1 MQAGFLQAISA
12 DSDPIRLAHPAA
24 KSGHAA
30 LHAVPTD
37 LTAAMTATDPSPD
50 APPTAGAVP
59 VASRAAG
66 AITSNYLGYRLA
78 SHFQPIY
85 SLTHHRVVGHEA
97 LLRATSLATGEAVP
111 PMALFATAAGD
122 EARVILDRAALQQ
135 HLAAYA
141 GKGANEWLFLNMHPR
156 SLASTDGPGIREIA
170 DALAAHA
177 VRPEQVV
184 IEVLEST
191 LPDDADFDR
200 RVDELRE
207 LGCLVSLDDFGAGHS
222 NFDRVFRLRPEI
234 VKLDRSVVV
243 RAEVDA
249 HARRIASQM
258 VSLLHECGCLV
269 LMEGIETDEGAYTAL
284 RCDVDFVQGY
294 HFGRPAP
301 ALAGGA
307 GLYALHAAWDRFDRQ
322 SASDDRLWQEQ
333 MAPYRQSIELA
344 SVLLAGGATMEAA
357 CARFLSQAGSDM
369 CYLLDKQ
376 GRQVVGN
383 AFRDGLSHQ
392 QLESVE
398 RFAPLHDTH
407 QARWSRRAYFRGAE
421 AQPNIAQVTRPY
433 MTLQGSRMCFT
444 VSIQFDMGG
453 RTLVLCGDASL

>member
-1 MQAGFLQAISA
+1 M
-12 DSDPIRLAHPAA
+12 
-24 KSGHAA
+24 
-30 LHAVPTD
+30 VPT
-37 LTAAMTATDPSPD
+37 LPVIVATDPTPD
-50 APPTAGAVP
+50 APPPAVVGMAVP
-59 VASRAAG
+59 PAPAPRPA
-66 AITSNYLGYRLA
+66 TSDYAGYRLA

-85 SLTHHRVVGHEA
+85 SLTHHRAVGHEA
-97 LLRATSLATGEAVP
+97 LLRATSLATGAPVP
-111 PMALFATAAGD
+111 PMALFASVDGD
-122 EARVILDRAALQQ
+122 RARVGLDRAALMQ
-135 HLAAYA
+135 HLAAYV
-141 GKGANEWLFLNMHPR
+141 GKDANEWLFLNVHPR
-156 SLASTDGPGIREIA
+156 SLASAAGPGIREIA
-170 DALAAHA
+170 DALALHGM
-177 VRPEQVV
+177 RPEQVV

-191 LPDDADFDR
+191 LPDDEDFDR
-200 RVDELRE
+200 RIDELRE

-234 VKLDRSVVV
+234 VKLDRSVVA

-301 ALAGGA
+301 SLAAGA
-307 GLYALHAAWDRFDRQ
+307 GLHALRAAWDRFDRQ
-322 SASDDRLWQEQ
+322 SVTDDRLWQEQ
-333 MAPYRQSIELA
+333 MSPYKQSIELA
-344 SVLLAGGATMEAA
+344 SVLLAGGASMDEA
-357 CARFLSQAGSDM
+357 CRRFLVQAGAAM

-383 AFRDGLSHQ
+383 AFRDGLSHH
-392 QLESVE
+392 QLESEE
-398 RFAPLHDTH
+398 RFAPLHDTRA
-407 QARWSRRAYFRGAE
+407 ARWSRRSYFRGAE
-421 AQPNIAQVTRPY
+421 ASPNIAQVTRPY

-453 RTLVLCGDASL
+453 RMLVLCGDASL

>member
-1 MQAGFLQAISA
+1 M
-12 DSDPIRLAHPAA
+12 
-24 KSGHAA
+24 
-30 LHAVPTD
+30 
-37 LTAAMTATDPSPD
+37 TAAIDPTPD
-50 APPTAGAVP
+50 APLHASAPPPVRGVAGA
-59 VASRAAG
+59 S
-66 AITSNYLGYRLA
+66 SDYLGYRLA

-85 SLTHHRVVGHEA
+85 SLTHHRAIGHEA
-97 LLRATSLATGEAVP
+97 LLRATHIATGAPVP
-111 PMALFATAAGD
+111 PMALFASVDADA
-122 EARVILDRAALQQ
+122 ARVSLDRAALVQ
-135 HLAAYA
+135 HLAAYT
-141 GKGANEWLFLNMHPR
+141 GGDANEWLFLNVHPR
-156 SLASTDGPGIREIA
+156 SLASTAGPAIPELA
-170 DALAAHA
+170 AALAAHGL
-177 VRPEQVV
+177 RPGQVV

-200 RVDELRE
+200 RIDELRE

-243 RAEVDA
+243 RAEVDP

-301 ALAGGA
+301 TLAGGA
-307 GLYALHAAWDRFDRQ
+307 GLHALRAAWDRFDRQ
-322 SASDDRLWQEQ
+322 SATDDRSWHEQ
-333 MAPYRQSIELA
+333 MSPYKQSIELA
-344 SVLLAGGATMEAA
+344 SVLLAGGATMDDA
-357 CARFLSQAGSDM
+357 CGRFLSQAGADM
-369 CYLLDKQ
+369 CYLLDKR

-383 AFRDGLSHQ
+383 AFRPGLSHHR
-392 QLESVE
+392 LDGAE
-398 RFAPLHDTH
+398 RFAPLRDTGH
-407 QARWSRRAYFRGAE
+407 ARWSRRAYFRGAE
-421 AQPNIAQVTRPY
+421 ASPNMAQVTRPY

-453 RTLVLCGDASL
+453 CTRVLCGDASL

>member
-1 MQAGFLQAISA
+1 M
-12 DSDPIRLAHPAA
+12 
-24 KSGHAA
+24 
-30 LHAVPTD
+30 
-37 LTAAMTATDPSPD
+37 TAAIDPTTD
-50 APPTAGAVP
+50 APPPAGVVAAASPGVGGAAAV
-59 VASRAAG
+59 
-66 AITSNYLGYRLA
+66 TSDHLGYRLA
-78 SHFQPIY
+78 SQFQPIY
-85 SLTHHRVVGHEA
+85 SLTHHRAIGHEA
-97 LLRATSLATGEAVP
+97 LLRATRIATGAPVP
-111 PMALFATAAGD
+111 PLELFASVDGD
-122 EARVILDRAALQQ
+122 DARVALDRASLLQ

-141 GKGANEWLFLNMHPR
+141 GKDANEWLFLNVHPR
-156 SLASTDGPGIREIA
+156 SLVSPAGPGIREIA
-170 DALAAHA
+170 DALAAHGL
-177 VRPEQVV
+177 RPGQVV

-200 RVDELRE
+200 RIDELRE

-243 RAEVDA
+243 RAEVDP

-294 HFGRPAP
+294 HFGRPAS

-307 GLYALHAAWDRFDRQ
+307 GLHALRAAWDRFDRQ
-322 SASDDRLWQEQ
+322 SATDDRLWHEQ
-333 MAPYRQSIELA
+333 MSPYKQSIELA
-344 SVLLAGGATMEAA
+344 SVLLAGGATMDEA
-357 CARFLSQAGSDM
+357 CSRFLSQPGSDM

-383 AFRDGLSHQ
+383 ALRPSRSHHR
-392 QLESVE
+392 LENME
-398 RFAPLHDTH
+398 RFAPLHDTGH
-407 QARWSRRAYFRGAE
+407 ARWSRRAYFRGAE
-421 AQPNIAQVTRPY
+421 AAPNMAQVTRPY

-453 RTLVLCGDASL
+453 RALVLCGDASL

>member
-1 MQAGFLQAISA
+1 MSA
-12 DSDPIRLAHPAA
+12 VPDASPAA
-24 KSGHAA
+24 
-30 LHAVPTD
+30 
-37 LTAAMTATDPSPD
+37 
-50 APPTAGAVP
+50 PPPMPA
-59 VASRAAG
+59 AAG
-66 AITSNYLGYRLA
+66 MAATSEYGPYRLA

-85 SLTHHRVVGHEA
+85 SLTHHRAVGHEA
-97 LLRATSLATGEAVP
+97 LLRATTLATGAPVP
-111 PMALFATAAGD
+111 PMELFAGAESD
-122 EARVILDRAALQQ
+122 DARIALDRAALLQ

-141 GKGANEWLFLNMHPR
+141 GRDANEWLFLNMHPR
-156 SLASTDGPGIREIA
+156 SLADPSGPSIRQI
-170 DALAAHA
+170 DDTLARHGL
-177 VRPEQVV
+177 RPGQVV
-184 IEVLEST
+184 IEVLESS
-191 LPDDADFDR
+191 LPDDADFDH

-301 ALAGGA
+301 ELGGITGLHALR
-307 GLYALHAAWDRFDRQ
+307 AAWDRFDRQ

-333 MAPYRQSIELA
+333 MSPYKQSIELA
-344 SVLLAGGATMEAA
+344 SVLLAGGASMDEA
-357 CARFLSQAGSDM
+357 CRRFLAQPGSDM

-383 AFRDGLSHQ
+383 AFRDGLSYQ

-398 RFAPLHDTH
+398 RFAPLHDTR

-421 AQPNIAQVTRPY
+421 ASPNIAQVTRPY

>member
-1 MQAGFLQAISA
+1 MS
-12 DSDPIRLAHPAA
+12 
-24 KSGHAA
+24 
-30 LHAVPTD
+30 AVPD
-37 LTAAMTATDPSPD
+37 ASPD
-50 APPTAGAVP
+50 APPPMPA
-59 VASRAAG
+59 AAG
-66 AITSNYLGYRLA
+66 MAATSEYGPYRLA

-85 SLTHHRVVGHEA
+85 SLTHHRAVGHEA
-97 LLRATSLATGEAVP
+97 LLRATTLATGAPVP
-111 PMALFATAAGD
+111 PMELFAGAESD
-122 EARVILDRAALQQ
+122 DARIALDRAALLQ

-141 GKGANEWLFLNMHPR
+141 GRDANEWLFLNMHPR
-156 SLASTDGPGIREIA
+156 SLADPSGPSIRQI
-170 DALAAHA
+170 DDTLARHGL
-177 VRPEQVV
+177 RPGQVV
-184 IEVLEST
+184 IEVLESS
-191 LPDDADFDR
+191 LPDDADFDH

-301 ALAGGA
+301 ELGGITGLHALR
-307 GLYALHAAWDRFDRQ
+307 AAWDRFDRQ

-333 MAPYRQSIELA
+333 MSPYKQSIELA
-344 SVLLAGGATMEAA
+344 SVLLAGGASMDEA
-357 CARFLSQAGSDM
+357 CRRFLAQPGSDM

-383 AFRDGLSHQ
+383 AFRDGLSYQ

-398 RFAPLHDTH
+398 RFAPLHDTR

-421 AQPNIAQVTRPY
+421 ASPNIAQVTRPY

>member
-1 MQAGFLQAISA
+1 M
-12 DSDPIRLAHPAA
+12 
-24 KSGHAA
+24 
-30 LHAVPTD
+30 
-37 LTAAMTATDPSPD
+37 TAATDPTPD
-50 APPTAGAVP
+50 LPTPAGTGP
-59 VASRAAG
+59 G
-66 AITSNYLGYRLA
+66 ATSAHEGYRLA

-85 SLTHHRVVGHEA
+85 SLTHHRAVGHEA
-97 LLRATSLATGEAVP
+97 LLRATLLATDVPVP
-111 PMALFATAAGD
+111 PMELFAGAAGD
-122 EARVILDRAALQQ
+122 EARVDLDRAALRQ

-141 GKGANEWLFLNMHPR
+141 GRGANEWLFLNMHPR
-156 SLASTDGPGIREIA
+156 SLASLDGLGVGEIA
-170 DALAAHA
+170 DTLAAHGL
-177 VRPEQVV
+177 RPEQVV

-200 RVDELRE
+200 RIEELRE

-249 HARRIASQM
+249 HARRIAAQM

-294 HFGRPAP
+294 HFGRPAT
-301 ALAGGA
+301 ALAGVA
-307 GLYALHAAWDRFDRQ
+307 GLHALNAAWDRFDRQ
-322 SASDDRLWQEQ
+322 SASDDRAWHEQ
-333 MAPYRQSIELA
+333 MSPYKQSIELA
-344 SVLLAGGATMEAA
+344 SVLLAGGASMDDA
-357 CARFLSQAGSDM
+357 CARFLSQPGSDM

-383 AFRDGLSHQ
+383 AFRAGLSHQ
-392 QLESVE
+392 PLESVE
-398 RFAPLHDTH
+398 RFAPLHDTRA
-407 QARWSRRAYFRGAE
+407 ARWSRRAYFRGAE
-421 AQPNIAQVTRPY
+421 ASPNIAQVTRPY

-444 VSIQFDMGG
+444 VSIQFDMQG

>member
-1 MQAGFLQAISA
+1 M
-12 DSDPIRLAHPAA
+12 
-24 KSGHAA
+24 
-30 LHAVPTD
+30 
-37 LTAAMTATDPSPD
+37 TAATDSRLD
-50 APPTAGAVP
+50 APPPAGAEAT
-59 VASRAAG
+59 ASPAAG
-66 AITSNYLGYRLA
+66 SASPVTSDYLGYRLA

-85 SLTHHRVVGHEA
+85 SLTHHRAIGHEA
-97 LLRATSLATGEAVP
+97 LLRATDAATGAPVA
-111 PMALFATAAGD
+111 PMVLFAGAEGD
-122 EARVILDRAALQQ
+122 DARVSLDRAALLQ

-141 GKGANEWLFLNMHPR
+141 GKEANEWLFLNVHPR
-156 SLASTDGPGIREIA
+156 SLASPAGPSIREIG
-170 DALAAHA
+170 DALAAHGL
-177 VRPEQVV
+177 RPEQVV

-191 LPDDADFDR
+191 LPDAPDFDR
-200 RVDELRE
+200 RIDDLRE

-243 RAEVDA
+243 RAEVDP

-301 ALAGGA
+301 SLAGGA
-307 GLYALHAAWDRFDRQ
+307 GLHALRAAWERFDRQ
-322 SASDDRLWQEQ
+322 SVTDDRLWQEQ
-333 MAPYRQSIELA
+333 MSPYKQSIELA
-344 SVLLAGGATMEAA
+344 SVLLAGGASLEAA
-357 CARFLSQAGSDM
+357 CSRFLSQAGSDM

-383 AFRDGLSHQ
+383 AFRPGLTRHE
-392 QLESVE
+392 LESAE
-398 RFAPLHDTH
+398 RFAPLHDTR
-407 QARWSRRAYFRGAE
+407 QARWSRRAYFRTAGNS
-421 AQPNIAQVTRPY
+421 PNIAQVTRPY

>member
-1 MQAGFLQAISA
+1 M
-12 DSDPIRLAHPAA
+12 
-24 KSGHAA
+24 
-30 LHAVPTD
+30 
-37 LTAAMTATDPSPD
+37 TAATDTIPD
-50 APPTAGAVP
+50 APPPAVAGV
-59 VASRAAG
+59 VAS
-66 AITSNYLGYRLA
+66 SEYQGYRLA

-85 SLTHHRVVGHEA
+85 SLTHHRAVGHEA
-97 LLRATSLATGEAVP
+97 LLRATSLATGAPVA
-111 PMALFATAAGD
+111 PMDLFAGAQGD
-122 EARVILDRAALQQ
+122 DARVSLDRAALLQ

-141 GKGANEWLFLNMHPR
+141 GRDANEWLFLNMHPR
-156 SLASTDGPGIREIA
+156 SLACPSGLSIREIG
-170 DALAAHA
+170 DAFARHGL
-177 VRPEQVV
+177 RPEQVV

-191 LPDDADFDR
+191 LPDDADFDHR
-200 RVDELRE
+200 IDELRE

-301 ALAGGA
+301 GLAGGA
-307 GLYALHAAWDRFDRQ
+307 GLHALRAAWDRFDRQ

-333 MAPYRQSIELA
+333 MSPYKQSIELA
-344 SVLLAGGATMEAA
+344 SVLLAGGASMDDA
-357 CARFLSQAGSDM
+357 CARFLSQPGSDM

-376 GRQVVGN
+376 GRQVVAN
-383 AFRDGLSHQ
+383 AFRAGLSRH

-398 RFAPLHDTH
+398 RFAPLHDTRA
-407 QARWSRRAYFRGAE
+407 ARWSRRAYFRGAE
-421 AQPNIAQVTRPY
+421 ASPNIAQVTRPY

>member
-1 MQAGFLQAISA
+1 MTVAP
-12 DSDPIRLAHPAA
+12 DPTPGAPRPA
-24 KSGHAA
+24 
-30 LHAVPTD
+30 
-37 LTAAMTATDPSPD
+37 
-50 APPTAGAVP
+50 TAGA
-59 VASRAAG
+59 AAT
-66 AITSNYLGYRLA
+66 ATSDYAGYRLA

-85 SLTHHRVVGHEA
+85 SLTHHRAVGHEA
-97 LLRATSLATGEAVP
+97 LLRASSQASGAPVP
-111 PMALFATAAGD
+111 PMDLFASFEGD
-122 EARVILDRAALQQ
+122 DARVSLDRAALLQ

-141 GKGANEWLFLNMHPR
+141 GKDANEWLFLNVHPR
-156 SLASTDGPGIREIA
+156 SLASPGGPGIREIA
-170 DALAAHA
+170 DSLAAHGM
-177 VRPEQVV
+177 RPEQVV

-191 LPDDADFDR
+191 LPDDAQFDR
-200 RVDELRE
+200 RIDELRE

-243 RAEVDA
+243 RAEVDP

-294 HFGRPAP
+294 HFGRPAA
-301 ALAGGA
+301 ALAGPA
-307 GLYALHAAWDRFDRQ
+307 GLHALRAAWDRFDRQ
-322 SASDDRLWQEQ
+322 SASDDRQWQVQ
-333 MAPYRQSIELA
+333 MSPYKQSIELA
-344 SVLLAGGATMEAA
+344 SVLLAGGASMDEA
-357 CARFLSQAGSDM
+357 CRRFLSQPGADM

-383 AFRDGLSHQ
+383 AFRDAISHQ
-392 QLESVE
+392 QIESVE
-398 RFAPLHDTH
+398 RFAPLRDTRA
-407 QARWSRRAYFRGAE
+407 ARWSRRAYFRGAE
-421 AQPNIAQVTRPY
+421 SSPNIAQVTRPY
-433 MTLQGSRMCFT
+433 MTLQGTRMCFT

>member
-1 MQAGFLQAISA
+1 MTTAFEPTSAAPPPAGIVASVTPSAGAGFPVT
-12 DSDPIRLAHPAA
+12 SD
-24 KSGHAA
+24 
-30 LHAVPTD
+30 
-37 LTAAMTATDPSPD
+37 
-50 APPTAGAVP
+50 
-59 VASRAAG
+59 
-66 AITSNYLGYRLA
+66 YLGYRLA

-85 SLTHHRVVGHEA
+85 SLTHHRAIGHEA
-97 LLRATSLATGEAVP
+97 LLRATSTATGAPVSP
-111 PMALFATAAGD
+111 LDLFAGVD
-122 EARVILDRAALQQ
+122 DDDARVSLDRAALLQ

-141 GKGANEWLFLNMHPR
+141 GKSANEWLFLNVHPR
-156 SLASTDGPGIREIA
+156 SLVSPVGPPIRELG
-170 DALAAHA
+170 DALSAQGL
-177 VRPEQVV
+177 RPEQVV

-191 LPDDADFDR
+191 LPDDAGFDR
-200 RVDELRE
+200 RIDELRE

-294 HFGRPAP
+294 HFGRPAS

-307 GLYALHAAWDRFDRQ
+307 GLHALRAAWDRFDHQ
-322 SASDDRLWQEQ
+322 SVTDDRLWHEQ
-333 MAPYRQSIELA
+333 MAPYKQSIELA
-344 SVLLAGGATMEAA
+344 SVLLAGGASLVDA
-357 CARFLSQAGSDM
+357 CSRFLSQPGSDM

-383 AFRDGLSHQ
+383 AFRQGLSRH

-398 RFAPLHDTH
+398 RFAPLHDTVH
-407 QARWSRRAYFRGAE
+407 ARWSRRAYFRGAE
-421 AQPNIAQVTRPY
+421 ASPNIAQVTRPY

>member
-1 MQAGFLQAISA
+1 M
-12 DSDPIRLAHPAA
+12 
-24 KSGHAA
+24 
-30 LHAVPTD
+30 
-37 LTAAMTATDPSPD
+37 TAATDPTPD
-50 APPTAGAVP
+50 APPPAGAG
-59 VASRAAG
+59 VAA
-66 AITSNYLGYRLA
+66 TSVYQGYRLA

-85 SLTHHRVVGHEA
+85 SLTHHRAVGHEA
-97 LLRATSLATGEAVP
+97 LLRATLLATGVPVP
-111 PMALFATAAGD
+111 PMELFAGVAGD
-122 EARVILDRAALQQ
+122 EARVSLDRAALHQ
-135 HLAAYA
+135 HLRAYA
-141 GKGANEWLFLNMHPR
+141 GRSANEWLFLNMHPR
-156 SLASTDGPGIREIA
+156 SLASIDGLGIRDIG
-170 DALAAHA
+170 DAIAAHGL
-177 VRPEQVV
+177 RPEQVV

-191 LPDDADFDR
+191 LPDDTDFDR
-200 RVDELRE
+200 RIDELRE

-249 HARRIASQM
+249 HARRIAAQM

-301 ALAGGA
+301 ALAGVA
-307 GLYALHAAWDRFDRQ
+307 GLHALHAAWDRFDRQ
-322 SASDDRLWQEQ
+322 SATDDRLWQAQ
-333 MAPYRQSIELA
+333 MSPYKQSIELA
-344 SVLLAGGATMEAA
+344 SVLLAGGAAMDDA
-357 CARFLSQAGSDM
+357 CARFLSQPGSDM

-376 GRQVVGN
+376 GREVVAN
-383 AFRDGLSHQ
+383 AFRAGLSHQ
-392 QLESVE
+392 PLESVE
-398 RFAPLHDTH
+398 RFAPLHDTR

-421 AQPNIAQVTRPY
+421 ASPNIAQVTRPY

-444 VSIQFDMGG
+444 VSIQFDMRG

>member
-1 MQAGFLQAISA
+1 M
-12 DSDPIRLAHPAA
+12 
-24 KSGHAA
+24 
-30 LHAVPTD
+30 
-37 LTAAMTATDPSPD
+37 TAAIDPLPD
-50 APPTAGAVP
+50 APPPAGARTPAPPQAGVP
-59 VASRAAG
+59 G
-66 AITSNYLGYRLA
+66 GTSDYLGYRLA

-85 SLTHHRVVGHEA
+85 SLTHHRAVGHEA
-97 LLRATSLATGEAVP
+97 LLRATSAATGAPVP
-111 PMALFATAAGD
+111 PMELFARFEGD
-122 EARVILDRAALQQ
+122 AARVSLDRAALLQ

-141 GKGANEWLFLNMHPR
+141 GKEANEWLFLNVHPR
-156 SLASTDGPGIREIA
+156 SLASPVGPGIRRIA
-170 DALAAHA
+170 DTLAAHGL
-177 VRPEQVV
+177 RPEQVV

-191 LPDDADFDR
+191 LPDDPDFDR
-200 RVDELRE
+200 RIDELRE

-307 GLYALHAAWDRFDRQ
+307 GLHALRAAWDRFDRQ
-322 SASDDRLWQEQ
+322 SVTDDRLWQEQ
-333 MAPYRQSIELA
+333 MSPYKQSIELA
-344 SVLLAGGATMEAA
+344 SVLLAGGASMDEA
-357 CARFLSQAGSDM
+357 CRRFLTQTGSDM

-383 AFRDGLSHQ
+383 AYRDGLSHP
-392 QLESVE
+392 QLESAE
-398 RFAPLHDTH
+398 RFAPLHDTR

-421 AQPNIAQVTRPY
+421 SSPNIAQVTRPY
-433 MTLQGSRMCFT
+433 MTLQGPRMCFT

>member
-1 MQAGFLQAISA
+1 M
-12 DSDPIRLAHPAA
+12 
-24 KSGHAA
+24 
-30 LHAVPTD
+30 
-37 LTAAMTATDPSPD
+37 TAATEPVSD
-50 APPTAGAVP
+50 APPLAGVDAAASPVP
-59 VASRAAG
+59 RGGAG
-66 AITSNYLGYRLA
+66 VTSDYLDYRLA

-85 SLTHHRVVGHEA
+85 SLTHHRLIGHEA
-97 LLRATSLATGEAVP
+97 LLRAKRIATGAPVP
-111 PMALFATAAGD
+111 PMELFAGVAAD
-122 EARVILDRAALQQ
+122 EARVSLDRASVLQ

-141 GKGANEWLFLNMHPR
+141 GKNANEWLFLNVHPR
-156 SLASTDGPGIREIA
+156 SLASEAGPAIPQFA
-170 DALAAHA
+170 DALSAHGL
-177 VRPEQVV
+177 RPGQVV
-184 IEVLEST
+184 VEVLEST

-200 RVDELRE
+200 RIDELRE

-243 RAEVDA
+243 RAEVDT

-284 RCDVDFVQGY
+284 RCNVDFVQGY

-307 GLYALHAAWDRFDRQ
+307 GLHALRAAWDRFDRQ
-322 SASDDRLWQEQ
+322 SATDDSLWHEQ
-333 MAPYRQSIELA
+333 MSPYKQSIELA
-344 SVLLAGGATMEAA
+344 SVLLAGGASMDDA
-357 CARFLSQAGSDM
+357 CSRFLSQTGSDM

-383 AFRDGLSHQ
+383 ASRPGRAHHHLQS
-392 QLESVE
+392 LE
-398 RFAPLHDTH
+398 RFAPLHDTTH
-407 QARWSRRAYFRGAE
+407 ARWSRRAYFRGAE
-421 AQPNIAQVTRPY
+421 ASPNMAQVTRPY

>member
-1 MQAGFLQAISA
+1 MTPALDQTSDALPPASAAATVSPRAGGS
-12 DSDPIRLAHPAA
+12 
-24 KSGHAA
+24 
-30 LHAVPTD
+30 
-37 LTAAMTATDPSPD
+37 
-50 APPTAGAVP
+50 VP
-59 VASRAAG
+59 V
-66 AITSNYLGYRLA
+66 TSDYLGYRLA

-85 SLTHHRVVGHEA
+85 SLTHHRAIGHEA
-97 LLRATSLATGEAVP
+97 LLRATSSVTGAPIP
-111 PMALFATAAGD
+111 PMELFAGVDGD
-122 EARVILDRAALQQ
+122 DARVSLDRASLLQ

-141 GKGANEWLFLNMHPR
+141 GKDADEWLFLNVHPR
-156 SLASTDGPGIREIA
+156 SLVSPCGPGIREIA
-170 DALAAHA
+170 DALAAHGL
-177 VRPEQVV
+177 RPGQVV

-200 RVDELRE
+200 RIDELRE

-243 RAEVDA
+243 RAEVDP

-294 HFGRPAP
+294 HFGRPAS

-307 GLYALHAAWDRFDRQ
+307 GLHALRAAWDRFDRQ
-322 SASDDRLWQEQ
+322 SATDDRLWHEQ
-333 MAPYRQSIELA
+333 MSPYKQSIELA
-344 SVLLAGGATMEAA
+344 SVLLAGGAPMDDA
-357 CARFLSQAGSDM
+357 CSRFLSQPGSDM

-376 GRQVVGN
+376 GRQVVHN
-383 AFRDGLSHQ
+383 AFRPGLSRQ
-392 QLESVE
+392 QLQSVE
-398 RFAPLHDTH
+398 RFAPLHDTSH
-407 QARWSRRAYFRGAE
+407 ARWSRRAYFRGAE
-421 AQPNIAQVTRPY
+421 ASPNMAQVTRPY
-433 MTLQGSRMCFT
+433 MTLQGSRMCVT

-453 RTLVLCGDASL
+453 RALVLCGDASL

>member
-1 MQAGFLQAISA
+1 MT
-12 DSDPIRLAHPAA
+12 
-24 KSGHAA
+24 AA
-30 LHAVPTD
+30 LE
-37 LTAAMTATDPSPD
+37 LTSD
-50 APPTAGAVP
+50 APPPAGAAAAASSLAGGSAP
-59 VASRAAG
+59 V
-66 AITSNYLGYRLA
+66 TSDYLGYRLA

-85 SLTHHRVVGHEA
+85 SLTHHRAIGHEA
-97 LLRATSLATGEAVP
+97 LLRAMSTATGAPVP
-111 PMALFATAAGD
+111 PLDLFAAVDGD
-122 EARVILDRAALQQ
+122 DARVSLDRASLLQ

-141 GKGANEWLFLNMHPR
+141 GKDADEWLFLNVHPR
-156 SLASTDGPGIREIA
+156 SLASPVGPAIREIA
-170 DALAAHA
+170 DALALHGL
-177 VRPEQVV
+177 RPGQVV

-200 RVDELRE
+200 RIDELRE

-243 RAEVDA
+243 RAEVDP

-301 ALAGGA
+301 TLAGGA
-307 GLYALHAAWDRFDRQ
+307 GLHALRAAWDRFDRQ
-322 SASDDRLWQEQ
+322 SATDDRLWHEQ
-333 MAPYRQSIELA
+333 MSPYKQSIELA
-344 SVLLAGGATMEAA
+344 SVLLAGGATMDDA
-357 CARFLSQAGSDM
+357 CNRFLAQPGSDM

-383 AFRDGLSHQ
+383 AFRQGLSQQ
-392 QLESVE
+392 QLVSVE
-398 RFAPLHDTH
+398 RFAPLHDTRS
-407 QARWSRRAYFRGAE
+407 ARWSRRAYFRGAE
-421 AQPNIAQVTRPY
+421 ASPNIAQVTRPY

>member
-1 MQAGFLQAISA
+1 M
-12 DSDPIRLAHPAA
+12 
-24 KSGHAA
+24 
-30 LHAVPTD
+30 
-37 LTAAMTATDPSPD
+37 TAATDTIPD
-50 APPTAGAVP
+50 APPPAVAGV
-59 VASRAAG
+59 VA
-66 AITSNYLGYRLA
+66 TSEYQGYRFA

-85 SLTHHRVVGHEA
+85 SLTHHRAVGREA
-97 LLRATSLATGEAVP
+97 LLRATSLATGAPVA
-111 PMALFATAAGD
+111 PMDLFAGAEGD
-122 EARVILDRAALQQ
+122 EARVSLDRAALLQ

-141 GKGANEWLFLNMHPR
+141 GRDANEWLFLNMHPR
-156 SLASTDGPGIREIA
+156 SLACPTGLSIPEIG
-170 DALAAHA
+170 DAFERHGL
-177 VRPEQVV
+177 RPEQVV

-191 LPDDADFDR
+191 LPDDAGFDHR
-200 RVDELRE
+200 IDELRE

-301 ALAGGA
+301 NLAGGA
-307 GLYALHAAWDRFDRQ
+307 GLHALRAAWDRFDRQ

-333 MAPYRQSIELA
+333 MSPYKQSIELA
-344 SVLLAGGATMEAA
+344 SVLLAGGASMDEA
-357 CARFLSQAGSDM
+357 CARFLSQPGSDM

-376 GRQVVGN
+376 GRQVVAN
-383 AFRDGLSHQ
+383 AFRAGLSHH

-398 RFAPLHDTH
+398 RFAPLHDTR

-421 AQPNIAQVTRPY
+421 ASPNIAQVTRPY

-444 VSIQFDMGG
+444 VSIQFDMRG

>member
-1 MQAGFLQAISA
+1 M
-12 DSDPIRLAHPAA
+12 
-24 KSGHAA
+24 
-30 LHAVPTD
+30 
-37 LTAAMTATDPSPD
+37 TAATDPTPH
-50 APPTAGAVP
+50 APPQAGAG
-59 VASRAAG
+59 AAASSRAGVPAT
-66 AITSNYLGYRLA
+66 ASVTSDHQGYRLA

-85 SLTHHRVVGHEA
+85 SLTHHRAIGHEA
-97 LLRATSLATGEAVP
+97 LLRATNAATGTPVP
-111 PMALFATAAGD
+111 PMDLFGRFEGD
-122 EARVILDRAALQQ
+122 DARVSLDRAALLQ
-135 HLAAYA
+135 HLAAYT
-141 GKGANEWLFLNMHPR
+141 GKDADEWLFLNVHPR
-156 SLASTDGPGIREIA
+156 SLVSAVGPGIREIA
-170 DALAAHA
+170 DALAAHGL
-177 VRPEQVV
+177 RPGQVV

-191 LPDDADFDR
+191 LPDDAGFDR
-200 RVDELRE
+200 RIDELRE

-301 ALAGGA
+301 ALAGIA
-307 GLYALHAAWDRFDRQ
+307 GLHALRAAWDRFDRQ
-322 SASDDRLWQEQ
+322 SLTDDHLWHEQ
-333 MAPYRQSIELA
+333 MSPYKQSIELA
-344 SVLLAGGATMEAA
+344 SVLLAGGAPMDVA
-357 CARFLSQAGSDM
+357 CSRFLAQPGADM

-383 AFRDGLSHQ
+383 AFRPGLSRH

-398 RFAPLHDTH
+398 RFAPLHDTGH
-407 QARWSRRAYFRGAE
+407 ARWSRRAYFRGAE
-421 AQPNIAQVTRPY
+421 AAPNIAQVTRPY

>member
-1 MQAGFLQAISA
+1 MT
-12 DSDPIRLAHPAA
+12 
-24 KSGHAA
+24 AA
-30 LHAVPTD
+30 LE
-37 LTAAMTATDPSPD
+37 SSFD
-50 APPTAGAVP
+50 APPP
-59 VASRAAG
+59 VAATPTAPGPAARM
-66 AITSNYLGYRLA
+66 TSDYLGYRLA

-85 SLTHHRVVGHEA
+85 SLTHHRTIGHEA
-97 LLRATSLATGEAVP
+97 LLRATSVATGAAVSP
-111 PMALFATAAGD
+111 TDLFAGADGD
-122 EARVILDRAALQQ
+122 HARVGLDRAALLQ
-135 HLAAYA
+135 HLSAYA
-141 GKGANEWLFLNMHPR
+141 RREADEWLFLNVHPR
-156 SLASTDGPGIREIA
+156 SLVAPDGPGIRAIA
-170 DALAAHA
+170 DALAAHGL
-177 VRPEQVV
+177 RPEQVV
-184 IEVLEST
+184 VEVLESS
-191 LPDDADFDR
+191 LPDDPGFDR
-200 RVDELRE
+200 RIDELRE

-243 RAEVDA
+243 RAEIDH

-307 GLYALHAAWDRFDRQ
+307 GLHALRAAWDRFDRQ
-322 SASDDRLWQEQ
+322 SVTDDRLWHAQ
-333 MAPYRQSIELA
+333 MSPYKQSIELA
-344 SVLLAGGATMEAA
+344 SVLLASGASMDDA
-357 CARFLSQAGSDM
+357 CSRFMAQPGSEM

-383 AFRDGLSHQ
+383 AFRPGSSRAR
-392 QLESVE
+392 LESAE
-398 RFAPLHDTH
+398 RFAPLHDTRH
-407 QARWSRRAYFRGAE
+407 ARWSRRAYFRGAE
-421 AQPNIAQVTRPY
+421 ASPNIAQVTRPY
-433 MTLQGSRMCFT
+433 MTLQGSRMCVT

>member
-1 MQAGFLQAISA
+1 MTTEI
-12 DSDPIRLAHPAA
+12 DSP
-24 KSGHAA
+24 
-30 LHAVPTD
+30 
-37 LTAAMTATDPSPD
+37 PD
-50 APPTAGAVP
+50 APLPAGAR
-59 VASRAAG
+59 VAPAPGVGG
-66 AITSNYLGYRLA
+66 AVGITSDYQGYRLA

-85 SLTHHRVVGHEA
+85 SLTHHRAIGHEA
-97 LLRATSLATGEAVP
+97 LLRATSIATGAPVP
-111 PMALFATAAGD
+111 PMTLFASVEGD
-122 EARVILDRAALQQ
+122 AARVRLDRAAILQ
-135 HLAAYA
+135 HLGAYA
-141 GKGANEWLFLNMHPR
+141 GKDANEWLFLNVHPR
-156 SLASTDGPGIREIA
+156 SLASPSGPGIRQIA
-170 DALAAHA
+170 DTLAAHGL
-177 VRPEQVV
+177 RPEQVV

-200 RVDELRE
+200 RIDELRE

-301 ALAGGA
+301 ALAGGT
-307 GLYALHAAWDRFDRQ
+307 GLHALRAAWDRFDRQ
-322 SASDDRLWQEQ
+322 SVTDDRLWQAQ
-333 MAPYRQSIELA
+333 MSPYKQSIELA
-344 SVLLAGGATMEAA
+344 SVLLAGGATMDEA
-357 CARFLSQAGSDM
+357 CRRFLAQPGSDM

-383 AFRDGLSHQ
+383 AYRDGVSYSR
-392 QLESVE
+392 LESEE
-398 RFAPLHDTH
+398 RFAPLHDTG
-407 QARWSRRAYFRGAE
+407 QARWSRRTYFRGAE
-421 AQPNIAQVTRPY
+421 SSPNIAQVTRPY

-444 VSIQFDMGG
+444 VSIQFDKGG